1 MEPAV
6 LYQWEITQEE
16 EKYRNIGVFPLWI
29 ILILL
34 FINFVIAIF
43 FETIGNNNPPLFLY
57 VLDLLTNE
65 GWWSK
70 LFGVFLT
77 LLILLLFL
85 VIVGSIFALSRR
97 ARSRYPEKYAITSLG
112 ITIISHDNIAKN
124 HLWSSFKGFFKMYSF
139 AGWPTFYLV
148 KKGAIMIFP
157 NSFYP
162 SVIIHG
168 KEENME
174 QINNLLSQ
182 FIPPISEQELRRRW
196 YITVAFFIIIN
207 FAGGLIIGFIAK
219 KLNLI

>member
-1 MEPAV
+1 MKSGV
-6 LYQWEITQEE
+6 LYQWEIIPE
-16 EKYRNIGVFPLWI
+16 EKKYGNIGVFPLWI
-29 ILILL
+29 ILVLL
-34 FINFVIAIF
+34 FIIFIIAIF
-43 FETIGNNNPPLFLY
+43 FETTGNNPPLFLY
-57 VLDLLTNE
+57 ILDLLTNQ

-70 LFGVFLT
+70 LLGMFLA
-77 LLILLLFL
+77 LLILLLFWA
-85 VIVGSIFALSRR
+85 IVGTIFAFSRR
-97 ARSRYPEKYAITSLG
+97 THSHYQERYAIRSLG

-148 KKGAIMIFP
+148 NKGAIMTFP
-157 NSFYP
+157 HSFYP
-162 SVIIHG
+162 SVMIHG

-174 QINNLLSQ
+174 QINNLLSR